1 MRIHQAGLWL
11 IIVAAF
17 TAGSDS
23 GAQTARPDPH
33 AGDPWIGTYG
43 LRWIEGSAAA
53 GDAGPSH
60 ATLRKA
66 ADADPATVP
75 PGEGTDPARWSLGG
89 SADESGGVMLRRF
102 TPREYRDLNWTALHA
117 AGTIDCLSSISM
129 FICRTAPGALVTM
142 GQEESGGGEIT
153 PTRTGM
159 FGVAL
164 HAGAFE
170 LEKVAEAA
178 TDPRL
183 GLQARDPLAI
193 SAEEIEGER
202 ADEVSRCLDTAI
214 NSNTMGA
221 CVNAELD
228 RQDARLN
235 EVYRAVMKRLDD
247 AGKGRLRSEELAWI
261 RERDAGCQEEMMG
274 GTGDMYEWPN
284 CLLNETARRR
294 LVLESML
301 RS

>member
-1 MRIHQAGLWL
+1 MWL

-23 GAQTARPDPH
+23 GAQTPRTDARS
-33 AGDPWIGTYG
+33 GDPWIGTYG

-53 GDAGPSH
+53 GDAGPSRT
-60 ATLRKA
+60 TLRKA
-66 ADADPATVP
+66 ADADLATVP

-89 SADESGGVMLRRF
+89 DADESGGVMLRRF
-102 TPREYRDLNWTALHA
+102 TPREYRELNWTALHA
-117 AGTIDCLSSISM
+117 AGTIDCLSSVGM
-129 FICRTAPGALVTM
+129 FICRTAPGARLTI
-142 GQEESGGGEIT
+142 GAEESGGGEII

-170 LEKVAEAA
+170 LEKVTEAA
-178 TDPRL
+178 ADPGL
-183 GLQARDPLAI
+183 GSQARDPLAI
-193 SAEEIEGER
+193 TMDEIEGER
-202 ADEVSRCLDTAI
+202 ADGVRRCLGTAI

-221 CVNAELD
+221 CVSAELD

-235 EVYRAVMKRLDD
+235 EVYRAVMNRLDD
-247 AGKGRLRSEELAWI
+247 ASRARLRSEELAWI

-284 CLLNETARRR
+284 CLLNETVRRR

-301 RS
+301 RAQDDR